1 MKYKPDLL
9 VIAIILIVLP
19 FLIMT
24 NPFSSIMLSLGK
36 ILLVIAI
43 IKKIYDLGKKKGQEE
58 NKEP

>member
-9 VIAIILIVLP
+9 AIAIILIVLP

-43 IKKIYDLGKKKGQEE
+43 IKKLYDLGKKKRQEA